1 MKEQKPPAALH
12 ALSEFFMSML
22 QLHMHFCQ
30 FSMIP
35 FSLPSRFSSET
46 HGGEE
51 DVQTEHDRDVADD
64 GIQASPCEDR
74 SNMLPPIKHAVKIK
88 DSREGSLKAAYI
100 IKNTIKK

>member
-1 MKEQKPPAALH
+1 
-12 ALSEFFMSML
+12 ML

-35 FSLPSRFSSET
+35 FSLLLASRLK
-46 HGGEE
+46 HGGE

-74 SNMLPPIKHAVKIK
+74 VICCLN
-88 DSREGSLKAAYI
+88 
-100 IKNTIKK
+100 